1 VYILKI
7 GEFAKA
13 NKTTIDTIRHYME
26 MSILNPDK
34 NGNYYDFDDHAQK
47 DYETIVALKEL
58 GFSISEIQT
67 LMLFERIGKYTGYNQ
82 RKTYKA
88 FYKNKLGWIHGELNR
103 LKTMQE
109 KLEDAIDA
117 LPDHNEEDSRVAGA
131 PLDALSL
138 LFCKKCQQAYRL
150 IDGHVD
156 QGEVL
161 NGIMTCSCGER
172 LVIHEGIVYGEGA
185 LNSSEAF
192 VFDDTFIEDYVQ
204 TTHIDY
210 LKNLHLTLQWARKHS
225 IFENPDKGSVL
236 ELGSGR
242 GFFLRNMIEM
252 IPKQSVYIAVDHNP
266 NAHQWLKKDL
276 ATAGE
281 NLKILYLCC
290 DFKAIPLQDHSID
303 YLIDATG
310 STNYAFD
317 HCDFLLDSI
326 MHLLKQT
333 CLYQGHFLFFE
344 NFSLNTL
351 IPKDRRQWFQKE
363 GIQHEL
369 SKLGFKCMRN
379 YETQLIS
386 EGGPGE
392 DFFVEG
398 EKIYNYLY
406 IGKL

>member
-1 VYILKI
+1 MKI
-7 GEFAKA
+7 GEFAKI
-13 NKTTIDTIRHYME
+13 NKTTIDTIRHYMD

-47 DYETIVALKEL
+47 DYETIVALKKL

-88 FYKNKLGWIHGELNR
+88 FYKNKLEWIHGELNR
-103 LKTMQE
+103 LETMRE
-109 KLEDAIDA
+109 KLESAIDTM
-117 LPDHNEEDSRVAGA
+117 PEHNEEDLRVNGA
-131 PLDALSL
+131 PVDALSM

-172 LVIHEGIVYGEGA
+172 LVIHEGIVYGNGA
-185 LNSSEAF
+185 LDQSEAI

-210 LKNLHLTLQWARKHS
+210 LKNLHLTLQWARNHN
-225 IFENPDKGSVL
+225 IFENTDGGTVL

-242 GFFLRNMIEM
+242 GFFLRNMSEM
-252 IPKQSVYIAVDHNP
+252 IPKHSVYIAVDHNP
-266 NAHQWLKKDL
+266 NAHQWLKR
-276 ATAGE
+276 AMSIAGG

-290 DFKAIPLQDHSID
+290 DFKSIPLRNHSVD
-303 YLIDATG
+303 CLIDATG

-317 HCDFLLDSI
+317 HSDFLLDSI
-326 MHLLKQT
+326 MPLLKKT
-333 CLYQGHFLFFE
+333 SIFQGHYLLFK
-344 NFSLNTL
+344 NFSLNTM
-351 IPKDRRQWFQKE
+351 IPKESRKCFQKE
-363 GIQHEL
+363 GVQHEL
-369 SKLGFKCMRN
+369 SKLGFKCMRT
-379 YETQLIS
+379 YETQPIS
-386 EGGPGE
+386 EGGPRE
-392 DFFVEG
+392 SFFVKG
-398 EKIYNYLY
+398 EQIYNYLY